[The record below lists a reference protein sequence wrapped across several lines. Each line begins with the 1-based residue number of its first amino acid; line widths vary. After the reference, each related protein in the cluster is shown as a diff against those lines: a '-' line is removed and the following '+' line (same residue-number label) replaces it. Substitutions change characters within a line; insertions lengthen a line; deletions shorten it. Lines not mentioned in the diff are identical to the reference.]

1 MKDLQHEELNIRVEE
16 VGDKISLRW
25 LGKST
30 ARMPG
35 EFLVPF
41 FQKLVDEIGERKVQ
55 VDNDLTQ
62 LQHLNS
68 STLAAMIGVMRIF
81 RTNGISMRVLYDP
94 MVGWQGRSIEALRIL
109 EASSSIIRFEASH
122 HAR

>member
-1 MKDLQHEELNIRVEE
+1 MNDLQQDELNIRVEE
-16 VGDKISLRW
+16 EGDKIRLRW

-35 EFLVPF
+35 EFLLPF
-41 FQKLVDEIGERKVQ
+41 FQKLADEIGERKVQ

-81 RTNGISMRVLYDP
+81 RTNGIPMRVLYDP